1 MKESGQMCGAF
12 DVQFAKFKAS
22 IADALDVEQIENRG
36 IRVPASM
43 IQIVRDDKERGREV
57 IDAKWWLMLGADAK
71 PNYKYATFNSRYDK
85 LYSSR
90 LTKGLFKNNR
100 CIIPATGIIEG
111 QDKKYHYIKDA
122 ADQGLALG
130 GIYKMYQ
137 YGDEIHTTASIIT
150 CPGNPKWEDIHR
162 KSVPL
167 MLDPEDT
174 DTLNAWLDPTM
185 TDSDAFSDLLTNEL
199 RFDMV
204 ATKTVGARDLTPD
217 GKPIPIPSDQ

>member
-1 MKESGQMCGAF
+1 MCGAF
-12 DVQFAKFKAS
+12 DIQFEKFTAS
-22 IADALDVEQIENRG
+22 IADALDVEQFENRG

-57 IDAKWWLMLGADAK
+57 VDAKWWLMLGADAK

-90 LTKGLFKNNR
+90 LTKGLFKTSR
-100 CIIPATGIIEG
+100 CIIPATGVIEG
-111 QDKKYHYIKDA
+111 QNKIYHHIIDA
-122 ADQGLALG
+122 KNRGLALG
-130 GIYKMYQ
+130 GIYKTYC
-137 YGDEIHTTASIIT
+137 YDDEIQTTASIIT
-150 CPGNPKWEDIHR
+150 CPGNPKWEDIHK

-167 MLDPEDT
+167 MLDPNDK

-185 TDSDAFSDLLTNEL
+185 TDSEAFSDLLTNEI
-199 RFDMV
+199 RFDLV

-217 GKPIPIPSDQ
+217 SEPIYIEAD